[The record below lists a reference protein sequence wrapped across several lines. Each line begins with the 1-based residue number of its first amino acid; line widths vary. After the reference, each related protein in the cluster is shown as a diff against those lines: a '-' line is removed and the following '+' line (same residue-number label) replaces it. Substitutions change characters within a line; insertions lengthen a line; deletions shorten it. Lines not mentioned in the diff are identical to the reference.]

1 MPGFKRSKK
10 SKTQLKSQMSVG
22 QEFSNTVCR
31 GVASK
36 ICKMSLR
43 ELAFLIDPFLG
54 EGVIVIKLK
63 IGGK

>member
-31 GVASK
+31 GA
-36 ICKMSLR
+36 
-43 ELAFLIDPFLG
+43 
-54 EGVIVIKLK
+54 
-63 IGGK
+63 